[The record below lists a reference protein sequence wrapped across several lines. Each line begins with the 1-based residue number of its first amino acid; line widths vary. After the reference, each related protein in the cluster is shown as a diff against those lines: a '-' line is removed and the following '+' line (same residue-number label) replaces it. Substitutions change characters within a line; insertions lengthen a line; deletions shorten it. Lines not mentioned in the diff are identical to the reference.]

1 MISDVSNVS
10 DQELDVGDWLEVNA
24 DLVDQSV
31 SFTVWP
37 RDNSIPSFAPWL
49 SYVLR
54 YVIDCN
60 SHCLLIFDMF
70 LWSMSTGIHSAG
82 WMYDKWQDSSAR
94 ITMITLLLSIK
105 LKPRRCKGISGMPC
119 WSPKYL
125 ALGRNSEATVSFK
138 EVLENARGRVNGV
151 PRNPCGFLAVVIK
164 HVGVSVKLA
173 S

>member
-10 DQELDVGDWLEVNA
+10 EQELDVGDWLEVNA

-37 RDNSIPSFAPWL
+37 RDNSSPSFAPWL
-49 SYVLR
+49 SNVLR

-70 LWSMSTGIHSAG
+70 LWSVSTGIHSAG

-94 ITMITLLLSIK
+94 ITMITLLLSIR
-105 LKPRRCKGISGMPC
+105 LKPRRCKGISAPC

-125 ALGRNSEATVSFK
+125 ADGKPSLRPLCRSRRFWRMPVVAWMASHAIRAVS
-138 EVLENARGRVNGV
+138 LQLSSNM
-151 PRNPCGFLAVVIK
+151 
-164 HVGVSVKLA
+164 SA
-173 S
+173 SLWS